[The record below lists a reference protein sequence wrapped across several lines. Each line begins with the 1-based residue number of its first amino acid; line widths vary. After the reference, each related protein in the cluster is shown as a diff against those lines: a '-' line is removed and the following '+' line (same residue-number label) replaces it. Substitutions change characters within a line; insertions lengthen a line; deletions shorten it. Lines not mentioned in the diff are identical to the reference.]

1 MTQIQQQVLQEKQL
15 QCDLIEIG
23 VTRAAGA
30 LIKENMEAV
39 DDEALTIQK
48 VRLLANK
55 LNMILDAF
63 DTIHKDVES
72 YKQYAMASEA
82 EADQQTETEIN
93 HDDHK

>member
-1 MTQIQQQVLQEKQL
+1 MTQTQQQILQERQL

-39 DDEALTIQK
+39 DDEVLTIQK

-63 DTIHKDVES
+63 DVLNKDVDS
-72 YKQYAMASEA
+72 YKQYVAASEA
-82 EADQQTETEIN
+82 KEAQKIEQEVCN
-93 HDDHK
+93 A